1 MVRNALRKELTELL
15 TGAAESR
22 KPAVR
27 RSRKAE
33 WLYATDLPS
42 LYAGIIP
49 DTLKAALT
57 GAGWVYAQEGDWL
70 ELRKTADEPPE
81 DWYGGPF
88 GPEAACC
95 RSLLERQGSS
105 CIGPSDAVQRMLIK
119 AGEEGSSAYEDTCA
133 ILHREWAERLR
144 KREALPNI
152 SRRYFGP

>member
-70 ELRKTADEPPE
+70 QEQYDGLKRSFSSTMTYDSRYEGGFAVSGIQDGRIYYDRGWESSDNKGILFIIDYPESRASVCNDVVTQFFESFTPP
-81 DWYGGPF
+81 
-88 GPEAACC
+88 
-95 RSLLERQGSS
+95 Q
-105 CIGPSDAVQRMLIK
+105 
-119 AGEEGSSAYEDTCA
+119 
-133 ILHREWAERLR
+133 
-144 KREALPNI
+144 N
-152 SRRYFGP
+152 